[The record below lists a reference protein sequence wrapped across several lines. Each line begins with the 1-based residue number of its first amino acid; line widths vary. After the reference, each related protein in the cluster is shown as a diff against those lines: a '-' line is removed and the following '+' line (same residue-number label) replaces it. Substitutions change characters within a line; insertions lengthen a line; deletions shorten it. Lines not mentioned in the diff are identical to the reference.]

1 MSSTLDKS
9 LDEIIGSRN
18 KPTRARITNSRRATG
33 PQRNSKQIVGGRR
46 AAPDGRNLRARQ
58 PRPAAPANAAQ
69 RVASLLSNAREA
81 RVSVEGLP
89 RDIKQDAV
97 RVC

>member
-1 MSSTLDKS
+1 MKS
-9 LDEIIGSRN
+9 LVPVTSQLELESLTLVVPLVHRE
-18 KPTRARITNSRRATG
+18 TR
-33 PQRNSKQIVGGRR
+33 SKLSVVVVLLQT
-46 AAPDGRNLRARQ
+46 GRNLRARQ